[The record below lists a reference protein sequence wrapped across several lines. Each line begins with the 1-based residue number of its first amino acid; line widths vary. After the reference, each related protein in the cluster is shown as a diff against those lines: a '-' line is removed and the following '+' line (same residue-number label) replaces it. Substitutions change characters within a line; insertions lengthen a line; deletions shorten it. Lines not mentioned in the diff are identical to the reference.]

1 NACLHHRGQAFPF
14 DSRNDCRRRQTRKRR
29 LAFAKLM
36 APPQTTRVIP
46 AIPDKVSHASLRV
59 RARLHPILFSIGD
72 CVFLL
77 VIGAVAATV
86 MRLIDSLAWNAVL
99 TWVVGMALAMLA
111 QTILAFAAA
120 PLLGSIETMV
130 PSMVLAMLCPMALDL
145 LEMIG
150 ADLGWSWSIGFG
162 AGLGFA
168 MFLFVE
174 IYGVRCRKSPH
185 RLGVRR

>member
-1 NACLHHRGQAFPF
+1 MF
-14 DSRNDCRRRQTRKRR
+14 
-29 LAFAKLM
+29 AFAKLK
-36 APPQTTRVIP
+36 APLRTTRVLP
-46 AIPDKVSHASLRV
+46 AAADKVSRASLSV
-59 RARLHPILFSIGD
+59 RARLHSILFSFGD

-77 VIGAVAATV
+77 VIGAVAAMA
-86 MRLIDSLAWNAVL
+86 MRLIASLTWNAVL
-99 TWVVGMALAMLA
+99 TWIVGMALAMLT

-150 ADLGWSWSIGFG
+150 TDLGWSWSIGFG
-162 AGLGFA
+162 AGLGLA

-174 IYGVRCRKSPH
+174 IYGVRCRK
-185 RLGVRR
+185 

>member
-1 NACLHHRGQAFPF
+1 
-14 DSRNDCRRRQTRKRR
+14 
-29 LAFAKLM
+29 M
-36 APPQTTRVIP
+36 APPQTTHVLT
-46 AIPDKVSHASLRV
+46 AAADKVSRASLRV
-59 RARLHPILFSIGD
+59 SARVRPILFSVGD

-77 VIGAVAATV
+77 IIGAVAAMV
-86 MRLIDSLAWNAVL
+86 MRLIDSLGWNVVL

-162 AGLGFA
+162 AGLGLT

>member
-1 NACLHHRGQAFPF
+1 M
-14 DSRNDCRRRQTRKRR
+14 
-29 LAFAKLM
+29 LAFAKRM
-36 APPQTTRVIP
+36 APPQTT
-46 AIPDKVSHASLRV
+46 HAPSAASEKASRTSLNIRT
-59 RARLHPILFSIGD
+59 RLRPILFSVGD

-77 VIGAVAATV
+77 VIGAVAAMV

-130 PSMVLAMLCPMALDL
+130 PSMVLTMLCPMALDL